1 MVWLVTSSPHMEK
14 AVVGIPAF
22 PCAHRRMSACGLLWY
37 DKGFANWL
45 TVTMERERISFSKW
59 HDIYP
64 FLSKYP
70 SLGTRKTL
78 LSWLQNGLYL
88 VHRRRHNMTGP
99 GLPKSASSDWS
110 QLWLA
115 ETTELRHPPALF
127 KRWDNTSGAFTML
140 GLCPTA
146 SFMPG
151 VLKSNTDQTHP
162 GPWIF
167 WDLAPSMWLTMESR
181 GDCTQLLH
189 VTWWLIRL
197 NHLHHLTYHYH
208 HYQSVTSASWLH
220 VVSHCSSMKC
230 GNDSMALID
239 LVLCTE

>member
-1 MVWLVTSSPHMEK
+1 MVWLVSSLPHMEK

-45 TVTMERERISFSKW
+45 TVTMERERISFGKW

-78 LSWLQNGLYL
+78 LSWLQNDPYL
-88 VHRRRHNMTGP
+88 VHRRRHNMIGP

-115 ETTELRHPPALF
+115 ETIELRHPPARF
-127 KRWDNTSGAFTML
+127 KLSGNTSGAFTML
-140 GLCPTA
+140 ELCPTA
-146 SFMPG
+146 SFTQG
-151 VLKSNTDQTHP
+151 CLKKQHRPNPSWSLNFLRPCPIHVTNHRKQRWLYPTAPCDLVSNKT
-162 GPWIF
+162 
-167 WDLAPSMWLTMESR
+167 ESPASPNLIIITIISQSPQPA
-181 GDCTQLLH
+181 DCT
-189 VTWWLIRL
+189 W
-197 NHLHHLTYHYH
+197 
-208 HYQSVTSASWLH
+208 SVTAVQWSVAVIPWLW
-220 VVSHCSSMKC
+220 
-230 GNDSMALID
+230 
-239 LVLCTE
+239 